1 MFFKFIY
8 QYRRTAAA
16 FLLFSAVYCGV
27 FYIYDANTEAVLYA
41 GLLCLV
47 MGAVMVGI
55 CFLRF
60 RKRYILM
67 KKIYENLPLMTEELP
82 VPDNLTQEVLQEIIR
97 RLSEISSENITE
109 LKNLQQDNTDYF
121 TVWIHQIKTPISA
134 MQIILQSEDNEIN
147 RELLAELFRVE
158 QYAEM
163 ALCYLRLDS
172 CSNDLVIKIYSI
184 DDIIRKAV
192 HRYAPQ
198 FIRRKIRLI
207 YTPAGGKAVT
217 DEKWLLFIIE
227 QLLSN
232 AVKYTAKGSVT
243 ISFSGDILTVADT
256 GIGISQ
262 EDIPRI
268 FEKGYT
274 GLGGRT
280 DRKSTGL
287 GLYLCKKAADLLGHR
302 ISVTSEIGRGSEFS
316 LDLSREKVEIE

>member
-1 MFFKFIY
+1 MGQSPASKKTSKASEAPLYGRFSITPLGFPDEVIKEY
-8 QYRRTAAA
+8 EMYRILIIEDDFTIASLMKNHLEKWNFTVKCAED
-16 FLLFSAVYCGV
+16 FH
-27 FYIYDANTEAVLYA
+27 N
-41 GLLCLV
+41 V
-47 MGAVMVGI
+47 MGEFTGFDPHI
-55 CFLRF
+55 
-60 RKRYILM
+60 
-67 KKIYENLPLMTEELP
+67 
-82 VPDNLTQEVLQEIIR
+82 VLADVD
-97 RLSEISSENITE
+97 S
-109 LKNLQQDNTDYF
+109 KCY
-121 TVWIHQIKTPISA
+121 KT
-134 MQIILQSEDNEIN
+134 
-147 RELLAELFRVE
+147 
-158 QYAEM
+158 AEM

-172 CSNDLVIKIYSI
+172 CSNDLVIKKYSI

-198 FIRRKIRLI
+198 FIRRRIRLV
-207 YTPAGGKAVT
+207 YAPSGEKAVT

-232 AVKYTAKGSVT
+232 AVKYNVKGSVT
-243 ISFSGDILTVADT
+243 ISFAGDVLTVSDT

-302 ISVTSEIGRGSEFS
+302 ISVTSEIGRGSSFS
-316 LDLSREKVEIE
+316 VDLSREKIDIE

>member
-1 MFFKFIY
+1 MFLKFIY
-8 QYRRTAAA
+8 QYRYSAAA
-16 FLLFSAVYCGV
+16 FLLFSAVFFGI
-27 FYIYDANTEAVLYA
+27 FYIYDVSTEAVLYA

-47 MGAVMVGI
+47 MGAVMAAVRYI
-55 CFLRF
+55 QF
-60 RKRYILM
+60 RKRYTLM
-67 KKIYENLPLMTEELP
+67 QRIYENLPLMTDELP
-82 VPDNLTQEVLQEIIR
+82 PPENSAEETLQEIIR
-97 RLSEISSENITE
+97 RLSEISYENITE
-109 LKNLQQDNTDYF
+109 LKNRQQDNADYF

-134 MQIILQSEDNEIN
+134 MQMILQSEDSETN

-163 ALCYLRLDS
+163 ALFYLRLDS
-172 CSNDLVIKIYSI
+172 CSNDLVIKKYSI

-198 FIRRKIRLI
+198 FIRRRIKLV
-207 YTPAGGKAVT
+207 YAPSGGKAVT

-232 AVKYTAKGSVT
+232 AVKYTVKGSVT
-243 ISFSGDILTVADT
+243 ISFSGDILTVSDT

-287 GLYLCKKAADLLGHR
+287 GLYLCKKAADLLGHH
-302 ISVTSEIGRGSEFS
+302 ISVTSEIGRGSSFS
-316 LDLSREKVEIE
+316 VDLSREKIDIE